1 MSPTL
6 PASRSPR
13 LLALGL
19 LLAAALPPAGCKRLA
34 TGARETFARDYSCPE
49 DRVEVIER
57 SDIGYS
63 SLFALP
69 SAGKPAP
76 EVAADPERL
85 AKWRRDQEEE
95 HATRARDFDRSMTV
109 YQVTGCDHEVFMGC
123 QHRTELDGAKDLSRV
138 NCFTPE
144 GGKKR

>member
-1 MSPTL
+1 MSLTL
-6 PASRSPR
+6 PAPRPPR

-19 LLAAALPPAGCKRLA
+19 LLAAALPAAGCKRLA

-57 SDIGYS
+57 ADIGYS
-63 SLFALP
+63 SLFEP
-69 SAGKPAP
+69 PPPGTPAP

-85 AKWRRDQEEE
+85 AKWKSDQEEAR
-95 HATRARDFDRSMTV
+95 ATLTRNFDRSMTV
-109 YQVTGCDHEVFMGC
+109 YQVTGCDHEVLMGC
-123 QHRTELDGAKDLSRV
+123 QHRTDYDGAKDLSRV